1 MSQHQTILRLLNDCV
16 PVELFQGPT
25 GAPAVDLL
33 PELAQHINTTLSQ
46 ELDSIQRDTGISM
59 LRTLARWTDVLE
71 ALFRNRTGRLDPI
84 PPEEFRRRQFL
95 QAILAGLSRFG
106 LIPTSTQDWL
116 AVLPPFGVSDPES
129 RIRLGHS
136 CTPVWL
142 WQAGYRRQSWELQT
156 GDQRVAHLAHRL
168 LDADI
173 LAIQR
178 RARELNLPEPKLTPH
193 VWILEGTVHDVPL
206 TQRIRERGRSAE
218 QDPRSLVPLVRAAV
232 RALAQ
237 FHTQGN
243 FHGDLRPACLVVT
256 SPDVVELHGAVEAV
270 LVQTALHRQ
279 RESPGRCILLHEALQ
294 GEGSL
299 LYASPQ
305 VQRGTEAT
313 PSDDVYSLATI
324 IYQLFL
330 GDLLAGRPGG
340 SGWRED
346 LRTRGCP
353 TWLADILD
361 ACWSPSP
368 SDRPRDGADLLEMIE
383 EHLESAPLEMIE
395 GPFLI
400 PFADPT
406 RYTIQAAGEWQQG
419 RSDVALRYLE
429 RALQFGP
436 LIPALMLRAQIGFS
450 LGRYAEAIQD
460 CTTVLNRDPTQH
472 FCRALRGAAYSRQG
486 QHQQG
491 VSDLTEAL
499 PHLQPEGDW
508 YGERA
513 QALLAL
519 GRDEEAWAD
528 SEEALA
534 LNSRNVLAL
543 QVRGELHRRNH
554 RHVEAIADCSL
565 ALEVDPTLSP
575 ARRTRALARA
585 VWGDYSEALADFAEE
600 LRKNPEDI
608 QLLLARAE
616 MYLAWRHPEE
626 AAADFQ
632 RVLSLAPGN
641 VEAQKGLARCRGT
654 H

>member
-46 ELDSIQRDTGISM
+46 ELDPPRCHEAIS
-59 LRTLARWTDVLE
+59 LLKTVAGSTDVLE
-71 ALFRNRTGRLDPI
+71 IFFRERLTRNQPDPRA
-84 PPEEFRRRQFL
+84 ESRRRGYL

-106 LIPTSTQDWL
+106 LIPTSAMDWL
-116 AVLPPFGVSDPES
+116 AVLPPAGVADPPTRS
-129 RIRLGHS
+129 AIG
-136 CTPVWL
+136 PPYIPMAL
-142 WQAGYRRQSWELQT
+142 WQVGHRRHTWQAKKEDDRGL
-156 GDQRVAHLAHRL
+156 HLAHCL
-168 LDADI
+168 MDADI
-173 LAIQR
+173 ETIRQR
-178 RARELNLPEPKLTPH
+178 ADRLDRADLRIGPQ
-193 VWILEGTVHDVPL
+193 VWVIDGTVHDVPL
-206 TQRIRERGRSAE
+206 TQRIRERGRSRDQE
-218 QDPRSLVPLVRAAV
+218 PHSLIHLVRAAT

-237 FHTQGN
+237 FHPQGHA
-243 FHGDLRPACLVVT
+243 HGDLRPACLIVHSVHA
-256 SPDVVELHGAVEAV
+256 VEIRGAIEAV

-305 VQRGTEAT
+305 VQRGAEAT
-313 PSDDVYSLATI
+313 TSDDVYSLATI

-330 GDLLAGRPGG
+330 GDMLAGRPGG

-353 TWLADILD
+353 LWLTDLLD

-368 SDRPRDGADLLEMIE
+368 SDRPRDGEDLLEMIE
-383 EHLESAPLEMIE
+383 EHLESATPQMIE

-419 RSDVALRYLE
+419 RSDVALRYLD

-436 LIPALMLRAQIGFS
+436 LIPALMLRAQIYFQQE
-450 LGRYAEAIQD
+450 RYAETVQD
-460 CTTVLNRDPTQH
+460 CTTILHRDPTQH
-472 FCRALRGAAYSRQG
+472 CCRALRGAAYSRQG
-486 QHQQG
+486 QYQQA

-519 GRDEEAWAD
+519 GRDVEAWAD

-543 QVRGELHRRNH
+543 QVHGELHRRGH
-554 RHVEAIADCSL
+554 RHVEAIADCSG

-585 VWGDYSEALADFAEE
+585 AWGDYSGALEDFAEE
-600 LRKNPEDI
+600 LRKNPGDI
-608 QLLLARAE
+608 ELLLARAE
-616 MYLAWRHPEE
+616 MYRAWRHVEE
-626 AAADFQ
+626 SVADYQ
-632 RVLSLAPGN
+632 RVLALAPGN
-641 VEAQKGLARCRGT
+641 VEAKKGLARWWGFV
-654 H
+654 